1 MQNQVKN
8 AIVGLAL
15 ALQSLSLFALPQA
28 PVVTYGLVRDDYG
41 RPFGTSVD
49 SPVLE
54 LVRNADRSGR
64 VYARCTVGE
73 SGFVGMNYRLS
84 LEIDSEGPNR
94 DCAVLEGTEMFVKAT
109 VGATEK
115 ALSPISVFT
124 TPKQG
129 TEQRLDY
136 TLGEDA
142 DGDGLPDTWEAW
154 VLEGAGREPTPAAI
168 AAFRPGDDADG
179 DGMTNLQEFLANTD
193 PFIATDLI
201 LITAFELEKG
211 TNRAKVSFTTTRERK
226 FHLIMTE
233 TLGAP
238 LWAPVAASATV
249 DGALTYDA
257 LDGNGRTRSLYVD
270 ARLSAM
276 FLRVVVD

>member
-8 AIVGLAL
+8 VIAGLAFV
-15 ALQSLSLFALPQA
+15 LQSLPLLALPQA
-28 PVVTYGLVRDDYG
+28 PVITYGLVRDDYG

-64 VYARCTVGE
+64 VYARCSVGE

-84 LEIDSEGPNR
+84 LEIDSTGPNR
-94 DCAVLEGTEMFVKAT
+94 EYAVLEGAEMFIKAT
-109 VGATEK
+109 VGTTEK

-136 TLGEDA
+136 TLGADA

-154 VLEGAGREPTPAAI
+154 VLEGAGRESTPAAV
-168 AAFRPGDDADG
+168 AAFRPDDDADG

-193 PFIATDLI
+193 PFLATDI
-201 LITAFELEKG
+201 IRVTAFELVKG

-226 FHLIMTE
+226 FHLIMSE
-233 TLGAP
+233 TLATP
-238 LWAPVAASATV
+238 CWAPVAASATV

-270 ARLSAM
+270 ARLNAM
-276 FLRVVVD
+276 FLRVAVD